1 MNYLDII
8 ISVPLLYGLIKGF
21 SNGLV
26 KEVTSLLSLFI
37 GVYVAVNFSEYLEP
51 KFIDVLDGY
60 LEFVPVLAFAVLFLV
75 SVLCVKSIG
84 FFVDKLTKALALGV
98 FSRIFGAVF
107 GFLKVVVVFSFLL
120 FVITDY
126 NLVNKQTKE
135 DSVLFNPLNDVAK
148 LITPE
153 LKKHQSILD
162 KIDKKAKK
170 AKEKLNK
177 KINPE

>member
-98 FSRIFGAVF
+98 FSKLFGAVF
-107 GFLKVVVVFSFLL
+107 GFLKVVVILGFLL
-120 FVITDY
+120 FIVTDY

-135 DSVLFNPLNDVAK
+135 DSILFEPLTDVARI
-148 LITPE
+148 ITPQ

-162 KIDKKAKK
+162 KIDKGTKK
-170 AKEKLNK
+170 VKK